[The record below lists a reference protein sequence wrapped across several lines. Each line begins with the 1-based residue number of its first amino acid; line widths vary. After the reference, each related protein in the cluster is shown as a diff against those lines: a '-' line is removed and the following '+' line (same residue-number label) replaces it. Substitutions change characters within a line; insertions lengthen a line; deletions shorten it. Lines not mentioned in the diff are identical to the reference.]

1 MTSTL
6 ESQAAP
12 TAGKQAPLL
21 QSTLVEL
28 IDLSLQ
34 GKQTHWN
41 VVGPTFKPVHE
52 LLDEFVD
59 AVRQSYDDVAE
70 RMTTIGVAPDGRST
84 TVADKTPLPQ
94 VDEGFLGDRAVVE
107 AMADRIDTV
116 SDRIRKR
123 ADEIGEFDLASQD
136 LLIEVLR
143 GLEKYR
149 WMFRAHLG

>member
-41 VVGPTFKPVHE
+41 VVGPTFKPIHE
-52 LLDEFVD
+52 LLDEFVE
-59 AVRQSYDDVAE
+59 AVRESYDDVAE